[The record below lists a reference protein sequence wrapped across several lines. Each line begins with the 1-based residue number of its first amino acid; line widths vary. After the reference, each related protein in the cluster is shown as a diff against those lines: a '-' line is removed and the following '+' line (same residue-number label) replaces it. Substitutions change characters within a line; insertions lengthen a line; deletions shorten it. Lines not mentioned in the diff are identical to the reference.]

1 MHNSS
6 LDQAAITTL
15 RVHSI
20 EMVEIA
26 KSGHPGMALGAAP
39 IIWTIYKE
47 GMKHNPQNPQWINRD
62 RFVLSAGHSS
72 PLLYSLLNLFG
83 YDLSAEDMASFR
95 QLHSKTPGHPEVV
108 VTPGVDAGTG
118 PLGQGVAMGVGM
130 ALAEAHL
137 AAKFNRPGFP
147 VMDHYTFVL
156 HGDGCPQEGVAME
169 AASFAGG
176 QKLGKLIN
184 IYDRNQI
191 TIDGS
196 IDLTFN
202 DDIGK
207 RYEAMGWQVL
217 HVEDANDLSALSSA
231 IAEAKAEENKPSLI
245 IVNSTIGY
253 GSPLQGSNKTH
264 GAPLGPENVKATKEH
279 FNWPLDRP
287 DFYTDPELEAYMAEY
302 KQELAGQEAAWHKLF
317 QTWADQYPD
326 LAQEWESYFNSDYSG
341 LDRDPFLAEIPAKAE
356 ASRESSHRILN
367 HLAENYGNL
376 LGGSADLAGSNKTW
390 LDNQGTFGP
399 EDRLGRNIHYGI
411 REFAM
416 SCIMNGILLHGGLRA
431 FCSTFFTFSDY
442 MRSGIRSAG
451 LMNLPAI
458 FVLTHDSV
466 GVGEDGPTH
475 QPVEHLTS
483 FRAMPKVLTFRPCD
497 FVETA
502 AAYRYALQSGR
513 PTIMALSRQ
522 GLDQLDLPASDR
534 AVEKGAYVVKDTA
547 NPQLLFIATG
557 SEVSLALQA
566 QEKLAASGIGSRV
579 VSMPCMKLFLEQDPA
594 YQEEVL
600 PASLNKR
607 LALEAGSS
615 LSWYRFVGPQG
626 KVIGIDDF
634 GLSAKAND
642 VFKYFGFT
650 VENVVAE
657 AKELLD

>member
-1 MHNSS
+1 MHNSA

-20 EMVEIA
+20 EMVEKA

-39 IIWTIYKE
+39 IIWSIYKE
-47 GMKHNPQNPQWINRD
+47 GMKHNPQNPQWVNRD
-62 RFVLSAGHSS
+62 RFVLSAGHST
-72 PLLYSLLNLFG
+72 PLLYSLLNLLG
-83 YDLSAEDMASFR
+83 YDLSAEDLANFR

-108 VTPGVDAGTG
+108 ITPGVDAGTG

-137 AAKFNRPGFP
+137 AAKFNRPDFP
-147 VMDHYTFVL
+147 IMDHYTFVL

-184 IYDRNQI
+184 IYDRNTI

-196 IDLTFN
+196 IDLSFN
-202 DDIGK
+202 DDVAK

-217 HVEDANDLSALSSA
+217 HVADANDLSALKSA
-231 IAEAKAEENKPSLI
+231 IAEAKAEGDKPSLI
-245 IVNSTIGY
+245 IVNSKIGY
-253 GSPLQGSNKTH
+253 GSPLEGSNKTH

-287 DFYTDPELEAYMAEY
+287 DFYTDPELEAYIADY
-302 KQELAGQEAAWHKLF
+302 RQELAGQEAAWHKLF
-317 QTWADQYPD
+317 DTWASQYPD
-326 LAQEWESYFNSDYSG
+326 LSADWQAYFHPDYSD
-341 LDRDPFLAEIPAKAE
+341 LDQDAFLTEIPAKAE
-356 ASRESSHRILN
+356 ASRDSSHRILN
-367 HLAENYGNL
+367 HLAQRYSNI

-390 LDNQGTFGP
+390 LDDQGCFSP
-399 EDRLGRNIHYGI
+399 EDRSGRNIHYGI

-416 SCIMNGILLHGGLRA
+416 SCIMNGMLLHGGVRA
-431 FCSTFFTFSDY
+431 YCSTFFTFSDY

-458 FVLTHDSV
+458 FVLTHDSI

-483 FRAMPKVLTFRPCD
+483 FRAMPKLLTFRPCD

-513 PTIMALSRQ
+513 PSIMALSRQ
-522 GLDQLDLPASDR
+522 GLTQLDLPASDR
-534 AVEKGAYVVKDTA
+534 AVDKGAYLVKETE
-547 NPQLLFIATG
+547 NPQILFIATG
-557 SEVSLALQA
+557 SEVALALQA
-566 QEKLAASGIGSRV
+566 QEKLQASGIGSRV
-579 VSMPCMKLFLEQDPA
+579 VSMPCMKLFLEQTPA

-600 PASLNKR
+600 PGHLSKR
-607 LALEAGSS
+607 LAIEAGSS
-615 LSWYRFVGPQG
+615 LSWYRFVGSEG
-626 KVIGIDDF
+626 RVMGIDDF
-634 GLSAKAND
+634 GLSAKADDIFN
-642 VFKYFGFT
+642 YFGFT
-650 VENVVAE
+650 VDQVVKE
-657 AKELLD
+657 AQALLD

>member
-1 MHNSS
+1 MHNSA

-20 EMVEIA
+20 EMVEKA

-39 IIWTIYKE
+39 IIWAIYKE
-47 GMKHNPQNPQWINRD
+47 GMKHNPQNPQWVNRD
-62 RFVLSAGHSS
+62 RFVLSAGHST
-72 PLLYSLLNLFG
+72 PLLYSLLNLLG
-83 YDLSAEDMASFR
+83 YNLSAEDLANFR

-108 VTPGVDAGTG
+108 ITPGVDAGTG

-147 VMDHYTFVL
+147 IMDHYTFVL

-184 IYDRNQI
+184 IYDRNAI

-196 IDLTFN
+196 IDLSFN
-202 DDIGK
+202 DDVAK

-217 HVEDANDLSALSSA
+217 HVADANDLLALKSA
-231 IAEAKAEENKPSLI
+231 IVEAKAEGDKPSLI
-245 IVNSTIGY
+245 IVNSKIGY
-253 GSPLQGSNKTH
+253 GSPLEGSNKTH

-287 DFYTDPELEAYMAEY
+287 DFYTDPELEAYMADY
-302 KQELAGQEAAWHKLF
+302 RQELAGQEAAWHKLF
-317 QTWADQYPD
+317 DTWASQYPD
-326 LAQEWESYFNSDYSG
+326 LAADWQAYFHPDYSD
-341 LDRDPFLAEIPAKAE
+341 LDQDAFLSEIPAKAE
-356 ASRESSHRILN
+356 ASRDSSHRILN
-367 HLAENYGNL
+367 HLAQRYSNI

-390 LDNQGTFGP
+390 LDDKGCFSP
-399 EDRLGRNIHYGI
+399 EDRSGRNIHYGI

-416 SCIMNGILLHGGLRA
+416 SCIMNGMLLHGGVRA
-431 FCSTFFTFSDY
+431 YCSTFFTFSDY

-458 FVLTHDSV
+458 FVLTHDSI

-483 FRAMPKVLTFRPCD
+483 FRAMPKLLTFRPCD

-513 PTIMALSRQ
+513 PSIMALSRQ
-522 GLDQLDLPASDR
+522 GLTQLDLPASER
-534 AVEKGAYVVKDTA
+534 AADKGAYVVNETE
-547 NPQLLFIATG
+547 NPQILFIATG
-557 SEVSLALQA
+557 SEVALALQA
-566 QEKLAASGIGSRV
+566 QEKLQASGIGSRV
-579 VSMPCMKLFLEQDPA
+579 VSMPCMKLFLEQSPA

-600 PASLNKR
+600 PSHLSKR
-607 LALEAGSS
+607 LAIEAGSS
-615 LSWYRFVGPQG
+615 LSWYRFVGTEG
-626 KVIGIDDF
+626 KVMGIDDF
-634 GLSAKAND
+634 GLSAKADDIFN
-642 VFKYFGFT
+642 YFGFT
-650 VENVVAE
+650 VDQVVTE
-657 AKELLD
+657 AQALLD